1 MQLGAKVL
9 TKTCSQQTNFR
20 TNANNSPKVSLSKN
34 VHRLP
39 IDLVKP
45 TCEMQQIKKNSTT
58 IQDASSFVNLQNVL
72 ALVNL
77 LSLSHLPIRKTRE
90 NNH

>member
-9 TKTCSQQTNFR
+9 VKKGSQQISFR
-20 TNANNSPKVSLSKN
+20 TNANNSPKVSLSEN
-34 VHRLP
+34 VHGLH

-45 TCEMQQIKKNSTT
+45 MCEMQQTKRNSTT
-58 IQDASSFVNLQNVL
+58 IQDAPSFVNLQNAL

-77 LSLSHLPIRKTRE
+77 LSLSRLPIRRTRE

>member
-9 TKTCSQQTNFR
+9 AETGSQQTSFR

-34 VHRLP
+34 VHGLP

-45 TCEMQQIKKNSTT
+45 TCEMQQTKKNSTT
-58 IQDASSFVNLQNVL
+58 IQDAPSFVNLQNVL
-72 ALVNL
+72 VLVNL
-77 LSLSHLPIRKTRE
+77 LSLSHLLIRRIRE